1 MGEVLDVACA
11 DDADDVDV
19 AGDREDG
26 VFAVWDLTTIGEV
39 LDGAFAPTSLLSN
52 LLIFDIYYIN
62 IYFFIFCYCHEQNI
76 LPSSFLSHDASSW
89 AHEALMLF
97 LSIIPVHEN
106 TQKKKKSWRLIG
118 RC

>member
-19 AGDREDG
+19 AGDREEE

-62 IYFFIFCYCHEQNI
+62 IYFLFFVTATRAKYFTFFFFVTRRF
-76 LPSSFLSHDASSW
+76 FLGARGFDAFFKHNNW
-89 AHEALMLF
+89 YMKIH
-97 LSIIPVHEN
+97 
-106 TQKKKKSWRLIG
+106 KKKKSSRLIG